1 MIEEGTVKNIKHPQW
16 NYLKGVVSSFTLQS
30 ILKLLV
36 FLYKLAC
43 GFLPFNLFERGKI
56 GCFSRIGLSSYSG
69 L

>member
-1 MIEEGTVKNIKHPQW
+1 MIEEGTVKNIKHPWW

-43 GFLPFNLFERGKI
+43 GFLPFNLFEGGKLDA
-56 GCFSRIGLSSYSG
+56 SAE
-69 L
+69 